1 MSPGQTS
8 VILAETEGIRTLDR
22 ALQPYNGL
30 ANRRLQPL
38 GHVSRAQCA
47 PRHMPD
53 ACPHCKRMP
62 VELSEMLAET
72 IAARGDHHKAD
83 NRPQAGRL
91 PESGF
96 SRALTQQTWDAVA
109 RVVQTS
115 PTGTR
120 NSFRSLWSDHN
131 GRDRRGSTLRARHTF
146 FPDAAGVSPGF
157 TEPKVSRLATTK
169 TCLHALAW
177 QAGSPTSTKT
187 TASLRTPSTN
197 RLIRGG
203 RTASNRA

>member
-1 MSPGQTS
+1 
-8 VILAETEGIRTLDR
+8 
-22 ALQPYNGL
+22 
-30 ANRRLQPL
+30 
-38 GHVSRAQCA
+38 
-47 PRHMPD
+47 
-53 ACPHCKRMP
+53 MP

-72 IAARGDHHKAD
+72 IAARGDIIKAD

-96 SRALTQQTWDAVA
+96 CRALTQQTWDAVA

-131 GRDRRGSTLRARHTF
+131 GRDRCGSTLRARRTF
-146 FPDAAGVSPGF
+146 FPHATGVSPGF

-169 TCLHALAW
+169 TRLRALA
-177 QAGSPTSTKT
+177 
-187 TASLRTPSTN
+187 
-197 RLIRGG
+197 
-203 RTASNRA
+203 

>member
-1 MSPGQTS
+1 MRRGTGGDG
-8 VILAETEGIRTLDR
+8 GIRTLDR

-62 VELSEMLAET
+62 VELSEMFAET
-72 IAARGDHHKAD
+72 IAARGDIKAD
-83 NRPQAGRL
+83 NRPQAGSL
-91 PESGF
+91 PQSGF
-96 SRALTQQTWDAVA
+96 CRALMQQTWDAVA

-115 PTGTR
+115 PAGTR
-120 NSFRSLWSDHN
+120 NSFRSLLRDQN
-131 GRDRRGSTLRARHTF
+131 GRDRCGSTLRARRTF
-146 FPDAAGVSPGF
+146 FPHATGVSPGF

-169 TCLHALAW
+169 R
-177 QAGSPTSTKT
+177 TSTRSRDKS
-187 TASLRTPSTN
+187 AAQRARRQAPRFELQART
-197 RLIRGG
+197 G
-203 RTASNRA
+203 